1 MEHPVNG
8 LPTSS
13 STISPD
19 SDSAVDVRWDEED
32 GFEVLNHLS
41 STITDVVLIPHSFL
55 YAMHIRLL
63 NDTGRA
69 VWALYRHGKTV
80 PTPTVVDPRA
90 L

>member
-1 MEHPVNG
+1 L
-8 LPTSS
+8 LPMTHGGRE
-13 STISPD
+13 TY
-19 SDSAVDVRWDEED
+19 VRCAERE
-32 GFEVLNHLS
+32 LNHLS